1 MASLLYENSSNNYKS
16 LVYFMQGATQRYVL
30 RFDISLTKGKDTK
43 VLLLGTDRRWIL
55 MMEDKFY
62 ERDDNTP
69 NKVQQDKILLGEIT
83 KEIAELQN
91 QQIKE
96 TRRSEKLQSYVTSL
110 DKIM

>member
-1 MASLLYENSSNNYKS
+1 
-16 LVYFMQGATQRYVL
+16 
-30 RFDISLTKGKDTK
+30 
-43 VLLLGTDRRWIL
+43 